1 MKAKLLTVLAVV
13 VICGAAVSYDR
24 WSAPS
29 EMPAPDPVSSPP
41 AHDLPSIS
49 FTTLDG
55 KSHDLRSLPEKG
67 IILHFWASW
76 CAPCALEFPPLLKKI
91 DGAHGDLALVAVSID
106 DSRQNMDKFLA
117 RLQKQQGAAMNSP
130 HVYWVWDA
138 KKDISLKQFD
148 TIRAPESVL
157 IDADRHM
164 VDKIAGDPGWADAA
178 MSKRLE
184 ALGRP

>member
-1 MKAKLLTVLAVV
+1 
-13 VICGAAVSYDR
+13 
-24 WSAPS
+24 
-29 EMPAPDPVSSPP
+29 MPAPEPEPVPSPQ
-41 AHDLPSIS
+41 AQDLPTIS

-55 KSHDLRSLPEKG
+55 KSHDMRSLPEKG

-76 CAPCALEFPPLLKKI
+76 CAPCALEFPPLLKKV
-91 DGAHGDLALVAVSID
+91 DGAHGALALVAVSID
-106 DSRQNMDKFLA
+106 DSRENMDKFLA
-117 RLQKQQGAAMNSP
+117 RLRKQQGAFASNP

-138 KKDISLKQFD
+138 NKDISLKQFD

-157 IDADRHM
+157 IDAHRRM

-178 MSKRLE
+178 MGKRLE